1 MYIQLVCI
9 LPMDLLARAE
19 EIGQSGRGLGEEH
32 TVEAVGHVILIG
44 VGGGEETQSYLKT
57 VEQYGLLIPA
67 FLSSNNY

>member
-44 VGGGEETQSYLKT
+44 VGGGEKKHKVTSK
-57 VEQYGLLIPA
+57 P
-67 FLSSNNY
+67 SNNMDY